1 MTETRKTEQRYTTSD
16 PARMLNKYL
25 VHDLMRKWTEEFLD
39 EDTGTV
45 VPVERSETLYTAGTL
60 ITQDV
65 LAAIRFHMEAGDI
78 QEVEVSNQQRMGFE
92 YKSTYPHTW
101 TVQAE
106 VGDRKQKFLLHA
118 TGLQNAL
125 EAVKDYAELH
135 YKGGFT
141 FTAAKKFDVAVVL
154 VDTLKKFTRDDAA
167 LAYLKDE
174 MDAAEY
180 MKKEAADDGD
190 DKASA
195 EGMKFYQVD
204 AKIHDAQSE
213 GSEWEHSFI
222 VHTCNVDRAMMTINA
237 YLKEQEERTCQK
249 YAEHGQ
255 EYAKRDL
262 QASIEQ
268 VKVVPVSR
276 FIPDDFAS
284 AYFD

>member
-1 MTETRKTEQRYTTSD
+1 MTETRKTEQRHVTSD

-25 VHDLMRKWTEEFLD
+25 VHDLMRTWTEEFLD

-45 VPVERSETLYTAGTL
+45 VPIERHEMLYTAGTL

-78 QEVEVSNQQRMGFE
+78 KEVEVSNQQRMAFE
-92 YKSTYPHTW
+92 YQSTYPHTW
-101 TVQAE
+101 MVQAE

-118 TGLQNAL
+118 TGLQKSI
-125 EAVKDYAELH
+125 EATADFIELN
-135 YKGGFT
+135 YKCGFS
-141 FTAAKKFDVAVVL
+141 FSQVKKFDVAVIL

-167 LAYLKDE
+167 TAYLKGE
-174 MDAAEY
+174 MDAVEY
-180 MKKEAADDGD
+180 MEKEATDDDGD
-190 DKASA
+190 KTSA

-255 EYAKRDL
+255 EYTKRDL

-268 VKVVPVSR
+268 LKVVPVSR

>member
-1 MTETRKTEQRYTTSD
+1 MTETRKTEQRHVTSD

-45 VPVERSETLYTAGTL
+45 VPIERHEMLYTAGTL
-60 ITQDV
+60 ITQDI

-78 QEVEVSNQQRMGFE
+78 KEVEVSNQQRMGFE

-101 TVQAE
+101 MVQAE

-118 TGLQNAL
+118 TGLQKSL
-125 EAVKDYAELH
+125 EAAADYIELN

-141 FTAAKKFDVAVVL
+141 FTAVKKFDVAVIL

-174 MDAAEY
+174 MDASEY
-180 MKKEAADDGD
+180 MEKEATDDTE
-190 DKASA
+190 ASA

-204 AKIHDAQSE
+204 AKIHETGVD
-213 GSEWEHSFI
+213 GWEFEQSFI
-222 VHTCNVDRAMMTINA
+222 VHTCNVDRAMMTINN
-237 YLKEQEERTCQK
+237 YLKEQEEK
-249 YAEHGQ
+249 NAERMAD
-255 EYAKRDL
+255 YKARDL

-268 VKVVPVSR
+268 VKVVPVNR
-276 FIPDDFAS
+276 FISDDFAS

>member
-1 MTETRKTEQRYTTSD
+1 MTETRKTEKRYTTSD
-16 PARMLNKYL
+16 PVQMLNKYL
-25 VHDLMRKWTEEFLD
+25 VHDLMRKWTEDFLD

-45 VPVERSETLYTAGTL
+45 VQIERSEMLYTAGTL
-60 ITQDV
+60 VTQDI

-78 QEVEVSNQQRMGFE
+78 KEVEVSNQQRMGFE
-92 YKSTYPHTW
+92 YQSTFPHTW
-101 TVQAE
+101 MVQAE
-106 VGDRKQKFLLHA
+106 IGDRKQKFLLHA
-118 TGLQNAL
+118 TGLQKSI
-125 EAVKDYAELH
+125 ETVKDYIELN
-135 YKGGFT
+135 YKGGFS
-141 FTAAKKFDVAVVL
+141 FTTVKKFDVAVIL

-180 MKKEAADDGD
+180 MEKEASDDSEPTG
-190 DKASA
+190 

-204 AKIHDAQSE
+204 AKIRDAEAE
-213 GSEWEHSFI
+213 GSEFDHSFI
-222 VHTCNVDRAMMTINA
+222 VHTCNVDRAMMTINNH
-237 YLKEQEERTCQK
+237 LKEQEERTCQK

-255 EYAKRDL
+255 EYTKRDL